1 MSYDLIGDLSNTR
14 LFDLVKPLV
23 GGKRSGMVVIEGA
36 DQAKLYIE
44 GGNIVHGKTGTLAG
58 DEAIRSIMD
67 INDGR
72 VRFDWQASPEDRTVK
87 MVTEQLMSDWAERE
101 EEWRKIKT
109 IVTSSDTVFS
119 IVVDGGGG
127 DKTIPG
133 QQWGVLALCN
143 GMRSVSEVADQLGR
157 SVFEVSRRIYE
168 MVGLGLLKEEETAGI
183 PRVPLKETIDENFF
197 VTIERELTKVLGP
210 IGRIIMNDTIA
221 AFGESRDA
229 FPKDQVESF
238 IRTVCDQIVEDQK
251 REKFGNAAWIAWLSS
266 LQDS

>member
-1 MSYDLIGDLSNTR
+1 MSYDLIGDLSKTR

-23 GGKRSGMVVIEGA
+23 SGKKSGMVMIQGRGLAE
-36 DQAKLYIE
+36 LYIE
-44 GGNIVHGKTGTLAG
+44 GGNIVYSKTETLVG
-58 DEAIRSIMD
+58 DEALRSIMD
-67 INDGR
+67 LDSGR
-72 VRFDWQASPEDRTVK
+72 VRFDWQASPENRTVT

-101 EEWRKIKT
+101 EEWRRIKIM
-109 IVTSSDTVFS
+109 VTSSDTVFS

-127 DKTIPG
+127 DKTIREKE
-133 QQWGVLALCN
+133 WGVLALCN

-157 SVFEVSRRIYE
+157 STFDVSQMIYT
-168 MVGLGLLKEEETAGI
+168 MVARGFLEEAEYTGI
-183 PRVPLKETIDENFF
+183 PRVRLKETIDETFF
-197 VTIERELTKVLGP
+197 ITIETELKKVLGP

-229 FPKDQVESF
+229 FPKEEVESF

-251 REKFGNAAWIAWLSS
+251 REKFGNAAWVAWLSS